1 MLDLVDRFNL
11 PGKGTGWRGARGNMG
26 IWAPA
31 SGILLVQLSG
41 FGEEAY
47 AEHVIEG
54 IDRPIARGDRLRL
67 FIDME
72 GMTNYD
78 SALRTKLTTRL
89 LQCREQIDSMVVLA
103 KSRIVTMGV
112 SVANL
117 ALGGIISAHEDRDE
131 FAKAFES
138 ELRKSGVVGFSV
150 GVLHTAASKT
160 VR

>member
-1 MLDLVDRFNL
+1 L
-11 PGKGTGWRGARGNMG
+11 G

-31 SGILLVQLSG
+31 SEIVLVQLSG

-47 AEHVIEG
+47 AEHVIEA
-54 IDRPIARGDRLRL
+54 IDRPLERGARLKL
-67 FIDME
+67 FLDME

-89 LQCREQIDSMVVLA
+89 LQCRDQIDAMVVLA
-103 KSRIVTMGV
+103 RSRIVTMGV

-117 ALGGIISAHEDRDE
+117 ALGGIISVHEDRLE
-131 FAKAFES
+131 FARAFET

-150 GVLHTAASKT
+150 GVLHTGVPRT

>member
-1 MLDLVDRFNL
+1 
-11 PGKGTGWRGARGNMG
+11 MG

-31 SGILLVQLSG
+31 SGILLIQLSG
-41 FGEEAY
+41 IGEEEY
-47 AEHVIEG
+47 AEHVIEA
-54 IDRPIARGDRLRL
+54 IDRQLERGARLRL

-78 SALRTKLTTRL
+78 SAMRTKLTTRL
-89 LQCREQIDSMVVLA
+89 LQCRNEIDAMVVMA

-117 ALGGIISAHEDRDE
+117 ALGGIIRAHEDRGE
-131 FAKAFES
+131 FVEAFES

-150 GVLHTAASKT
+150 GVLHTAASRT
-160 VR
+160 AR